1 MQKLKL
7 IPVLLLTFCLCGC
20 HSAPDSV
27 ADPVTDAQPDS
38 GTVTESDYTNININN
53 HISINNT
60 NHVKLLCAWQDTYY
74 IQQGYIA
81 PHYMI
86 YYVTDEN
93 QAYSAFW
100 ETDELTPDNAILHMD
115 DFTNTEALGEIS
127 FDPDHLLAEVRTQE
141 LTFKTESE
149 QLDIDEPN
157 IWFYG
162 YQSNPDNPDETDQ
175 FLFYQTGDN
184 IPDKRVQ
191 TDEGIELVNQLYSE
205 STFEDARFQW
215 SSFYSSL

>member
-1 MQKLKL
+1 MRKL

-20 HSAPDSV
+20 NSAPAPDSV

-38 GTVTESDYTNININN
+38 GTVTASDDTNTNINIDN
-53 HISINNT
+53 HISISNP
-60 NHVKLLCAWQDTYY
+60 NHVKLLCAWQNDYY

-81 PHYMI
+81 PHYLI

-100 ETDELTPDNAILHMD
+100 ETEETTPDNAIISMD
-115 DFTNTEALGEIS
+115 DFTNIAELGEIS

-141 LTFKTESE
+141 LAYKTDSE
-149 QLDIDEPN
+149 QLDTDEPE

-162 YQSNPDNPDETDQ
+162 YQNNPDETDQ
-175 FLFYQTGDN
+175 FLFYQTGDH
-184 IPDKRVQ
+184 IPAMSVQ
-191 TDEGIELVNQLYSE
+191 TDAGIELVNQLWSE
-205 STFEDARFQW
+205 STFADARFQW